1 MIYETGGNIGIGTT
15 SPGNKLEVVGGTTML
30 GNGAWPVL
38 AYGQSGQRVS
48 MISDVGNQFVNI
60 GNMLADGTV
69 GADRGGNLTLFA
81 RLTTGA
87 LDATGGRIFGG
98 RENAISGDGAG
109 YLSFFTTTTGSFVER
124 VRINSTGNVGIGTTS
139 PSYKLDVN
147 GNTRIT
153 GDLTVTGTVSY
164 GSIGA
169 DWLNANYGVWSNSNL
184 YMDVDNNNDGS
195 NFFIVR
201 NGADATTLQLDE
213 TGNLQTSS
221 TIYPGTGS
229 AIQSTVGIYSPSS
242 GLAFLTGGTTKVFID
257 SSGNV
262 GIGTTGPSQSWT
274 GGSALTTQVQGAAI
288 TVVRVNSSGAS

>member
-1 MIYETGGNIGIGTT
+1 MNPASNTFSTTAETPKIYSYQEDGGSPWKTGLRFDVY
-15 SPGNKLEVVGGTTML
+15 PGGGATANAVTIL
-30 GNGAWPVL
+30 GN
-38 AYGQSGQRVS
+38 S
-48 MISDVGNQFVNI
+48 
-60 GNMLADGTV
+60 
-69 GADRGGNLTLFA
+69 
-81 RLTTGA
+81 
-87 LDATGGRIFGG
+87 
-98 RENAISGDGAG
+98 
-109 YLSFFTTTTGSFVER
+109 
-124 VRINSTGNVGIGTTS
+124 NVGIGTTS
-139 PSYKLDVN
+139 PSEKLHVQ
-147 GNTRIT
+147 GNARIT
-153 GDLTVTGTVSY
+153 GDLTVTGAISY

-184 YMDVDNNNDGS
+184 YMDVDNNNDES
-195 NFFIVR
+195 AFFIVR
-201 NGADATTLQLDE
+201 NGTDATTLQLDE

-229 AIQSTVGIYSPSS
+229 ALQSTAGIYSPSS